1 MKYCLILMSMFL
13 FLKVHAK
20 EEKTDKDTPKVRTKT
35 GLATYYHRKFE
46 GRRTS
51 SGKRYRGENLTAAHR
66 TLPFG
71 TIVTVTNLS
80 NGKSINVEV
89 NDRGPFTKR
98 YIIDVSES
106 AAKYLGIF
114 GKGHS
119 KVEISYDLSG
129 V

>member
-1 MKYCLILMSMFL
+1 MSMFL
-13 FLKVHAK
+13 FLKVHAH
-20 EEKTDKDTPKVRTKT
+20 EEKTEKDTPKVRTKT

-51 SGKRYRGENLTAAHR
+51 SGKRYRAKNLTAAHR
-66 TLPFG
+66 SLPFG

-80 NGKSINVEV
+80 NGKTINVEV
-89 NDRGPFTKR
+89 NDRGPFTKK

-114 GKGHS
+114 GKGHA
-119 KVEISYDLSG
+119 KVEISYDNSG
-129 V
+129 A